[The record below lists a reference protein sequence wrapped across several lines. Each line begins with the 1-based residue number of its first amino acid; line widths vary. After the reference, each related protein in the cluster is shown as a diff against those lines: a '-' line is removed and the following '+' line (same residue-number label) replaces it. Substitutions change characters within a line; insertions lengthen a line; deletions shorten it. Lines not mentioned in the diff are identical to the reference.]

1 MGCAWPYPLM
11 ILRSTS
17 PSPALTLLAPRL
29 VFRRIA
35 TSETPGK
42 GQLGLAFP
50 VLYIDGA
57 NVTVVMIS
65 DNTVET
71 VCSMGALFS

>member
-1 MGCAWPYPLM
+1 M
-11 ILRSTS
+11 ISRSTS
-17 PSPALTLLAPRL
+17 HSPALTLRAPQL
-29 VFRRIA
+29 VLRRIA

-50 VLYIDGA
+50 VLSTDGA
-57 NVTVVMIS
+57 NVAVVMIS
-65 DNTVET
+65 DGTVET